1 MTTWANGA
9 IACFRLSPQDYH
21 RYHSPVS
28 GTVSWFKQLG
38 GEYYGVDPLATSS
51 TLDVLAKNDRVCIE
65 ITSPEYGH
73 VMFIAIGA
81 EDVGKIRINKNFK
94 EVGHEVR
101 KGDEI
106 GLFEFGGSSII
117 VLFEKGRIQWDDDLV
132 HWSHK
137 RIMVDVEVGM
147 RIGRASK

>member
-1 MTTWANGA
+1 MVTWNNGA

-28 GTVSWFKQLG
+28 GTISWFKQLG

-65 ITSPEYGH
+65 ITSPEFGN

-94 EVGHEVR
+94 TIGQEVR
-101 KGDEI
+101 KGDEV
-106 GLFEFGGSSII
+106 GMFEFGGSSII
-117 VLFEKGRIQWDDDLV
+117 VLFERGRIQWDEDLV
-132 HWSHK
+132 QWSKK

-147 RIGRASK
+147 RIGRASQ